1 MRISH
6 NIPALQTAAS
16 LTKTGKKLDKAV
28 RAMTTGYKINS
39 AKDDAASMAIAN
51 KLRTQARGL
60 QTASQNALDGIS
72 LIQTAEG
79 ALNEIQNM
87 LQRIRELCVQAS
99 HGIYN
104 AAVSDNPANPVSA
117 YNPNV
122 KGELP
127 YEIADSDKKKMYL
140 EIEQLMLEI
149 TDTANKTEFNKIKV
163 LSGELL
169 NISSDDFY
177 GIDTNGFRSKGL
189 ILQIGPNKTMEMD
202 VSLGKVTA
210 SSLAVFLDPVTKQP
224 YVDPIT
230 GETFGLDRRILF
242 RAIDPYNPPPW
253 IPFPDFK
260 YINNINDWD
269 PSPPAAGWTPED
281 PASHAATDP
290 DYDAIS
296 ADWKTWEKWVLSCGV
311 DLSISRSISVAEEAI
326 ADISEI
332 RAYLGAVQN
341 RLEHTVLSLDNNAQ
355 NTEESRSRIEDTDMA
370 YESIIYSSANIV
382 SQAAIAILAQANQRP
397 QQILQL
403 LR

>member
-6 NIPALQTAAS
+6 NVPALQTAAS

-51 KLRTQARGL
+51 KLRTQVRGL

-87 LQRIRELCVQAS
+87 LQRIRELCVQAA
-99 HGIYN
+99 HGVYN
-104 AAVSDNPANPVSA
+104 DKSTGDDD
-117 YNPNV
+117 
-122 KGELP
+122 KGKMKM
-127 YEIADSDKKKMYL
+127 EID
-140 EIEQLMLEI
+140 QLMLEI
-149 TDTANKTEFNKIKV
+149 TDTAAKTEFNKIKV

-169 NISSDDFY
+169 AINTDDFY
-177 GIDTNGFRSKGL
+177 GIDLSANQYKSNGL
-189 ILQIGPNKTMEMD
+189 VLQIGPNKSMEMYAT
-202 VSLGKVTA
+202 LGKITA
-210 SSLAVFLDPVTKQP
+210 SSLAVFKDPAP
-224 YVDPIT
+224 GGRSY
-230 GETFGLDRRILF
+230 GLDERILF
-242 RAIDPYNPPPW
+242 EPIDPLNPPPW
-253 IPFPDFK
+253 IPMPALSAPYPDPIPPGWPGPAAPAIDPYDVTGYDTSDPLYADFK
-260 YINNINDWD
+260 IWQNWLM
-269 PSPPAAGWTPED
+269 SCT
-281 PASHAATDP
+281 TDL
-290 DYDAIS
+290 AIS
-296 ADWKTWEKWVLSCGV
+296 K
-311 DLSISRSISVAEEAI
+311 SISVADEAI
-326 ADISEI
+326 ADVSEL
-332 RAYLGAVQN
+332 RAYLGAIQN

-370 YESIIYSSANIV
+370 YESIIYSSSNII